1 MTQAA
6 KLKDVIRTRAK
17 KTGESY
23 TTARRHVLA
32 SRPSRPRLSL
42 PPVEKFPTAEAP
54 VARPVKEAR
63 IARGEVSNAAA
74 IKRTGH
80 GLDYWFKVLDRF
92 GTGHGHTKTA
102 QYLHSTHKLPGW
114 YAQSITVT
122 WERAR
127 GLRQENQSCTG
138 AFQVSVSRSIAATV
152 DALADL
158 INGAGT
164 RKRWLEGVDP
174 SLRRAMEDAF
184 AAGKRMQLKPR
195 GQARMRYK
203 WLSSVVELRLTANP
217 NGKSTLVADS
227 SELPDADAVEVRREA
242 FGKALDRL
250 RHLCQ
255 GDLIRLRIA
264 G

>member
-6 KLKDVIRTRAK
+6 KLKDAIRTRAK

-32 SRPSRPRLSL
+32 SRPSRPNLSL
-42 PPVEKFPTAEAP
+42 PPDEKFVAAEAP
-54 VARPVKEAR
+54 VTPPVKEAR
-63 IARGEVSNAAA
+63 IPRGEVSNAAA

-102 QYLHSTHKLPGW
+102 EYLYSKHRLPGW

-127 GLRQENQSCTG
+127 GLRLENQSCTG
-138 AFQVSVSRSIAATV
+138 AFQVSVSRSIAAPV
-152 DALADL
+152 EALVDL
-158 INGAGT
+158 INHAGT

-174 SLRRAMEDAF
+174 SLRKGMEDAF
-184 AAGKRMQLKPR
+184 AAGKAMELKKR

-203 WLSSVVELRLTANP
+203 WLSSTVELRLTANP

-227 SELPDADAVEVRREA
+227 SALPDADAVAVRREA
-242 FGKALDRL
+242 FGQALDRL
-250 RHLCQ
+250 RDLCRA
-255 GDLIRLRIA
+255 D
-264 G
+264 